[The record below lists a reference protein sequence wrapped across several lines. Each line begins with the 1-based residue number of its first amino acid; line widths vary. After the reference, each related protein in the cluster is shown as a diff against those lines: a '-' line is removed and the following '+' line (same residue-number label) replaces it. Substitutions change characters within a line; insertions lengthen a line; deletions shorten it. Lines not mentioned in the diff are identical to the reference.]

1 MGRKH
6 KNCEVKAAEQKDE
19 PDGADD
25 GHPGVD
31 MGLAD
36 DPREVGGPVVPGTG
50 LVEAFRSIAK
60 SAHTFPFYFF
70 QSGPQPTAE
79 KKALLDA
86 REAEVLKELE
96 SNKHVLS
103 AMQNEH
109 FFESRSALL
118 LVIFALRGNQSQ
130 QDIDALLEM
139 VLDPGFDPRDLK
151 ELTGRDIMRL
161 CDKHLP
167 LIPLT
172 QVTCAKTRTTKTQ
185 VAVADRPGRSK
196 TVKQKKTTPVKVQS
210 MGLIHMISRFLNNP
224 VMIETLAPGQGL
236 DPINLATDQVQ
247 RFNQTPVARR
257 FNEFSGGKLLK
268 TRSNGFDIRIGGFVY
283 LNDGRIGQL
292 LELRR
297 TAPSA
302 EAIFAAM
309 RGSSRPKKKKRRRSS
324 DADLSESGS
333 ESDDDAVEGNNDAPV
348 SSKERRKLFPQTVGW
363 WREYE
368 ELHQPLGVG
377 RAKAPPKIVG
387 TTRMFEA
394 PVCEAVQSIVV
405 ASDLINCRGADFVCL
420 HVPGVGLAG
429 REVLVPYT
437 PIAAQSTPEA
447 MRSSHCIHVFV
458 DVAVDAYKHNVGSTE
473 AVYVRINSTDRAF
486 QGRSASTYVNTLLA
500 SDVSLDDALAPLR
513 LDAQLL
519 NRGIYLKLEQTGEYV
534 LVCGTVG
541 TYPADSVQMSTA
553 CRHGGN
559 ASFMNCPT
567 CLIGR
572 DERMTVV
579 DTLDEEYVR
588 DTQKV
593 NAVVA
598 AITSSNESKNA
609 QANALKFMGI
619 CLKKSAQGIFR
630 DHVGDPIKLA
640 YRDPDHLFCFG
651 LLKQLTKLMIAS
663 MQSKAARAQ
672 LGQMVHA
679 IQWPT
684 GTPVLISSW
693 RPAESSKE
701 GRSSTLTMRAWV
713 QLSLAIV
720 AVGHL
725 FIEENLHAHFVGL
738 FRFYAT
744 FVLATG
750 LTDDQ
755 CVAAKA
761 EAERL
766 HVEGVALAPTVYDRP
781 NGHGFICF
789 AQRLHL
795 IRNASLVATG
805 PFERRHQVASKV
817 NHGAQVHENTV
828 IDYQNRI
835 DAMSHLLTGGW
846 VGGVQARAAVLRLVD
861 ELPVLCRQFAMATLR
876 HRPDREADTSY
887 RPVLAGASH
896 VEWSDNIMVG
906 LEAWAEFMFPD
917 ETVVFRRSG
926 IELKKL
932 ESIDQRVGKASRV
945 GSGDDVAVQYG
956 EGIAYSRILRLAQ
969 VQFSRGGAHDERA
982 LLFQPAWY
990 DICMKRGKPVTHAV
1004 RQTTQLVVRTDG
1016 RETVPWLPAS
1026 DLLEVVLV
1034 VHSCQPACIPRE
1046 GQVVKHVGSKYEV
1059 FDGEIGFRA
1068 AMKSL
1073 RAQDLSA

>member
-1 MGRKH
+1 
-6 KNCEVKAAEQKDE
+6 
-19 PDGADD
+19 
-25 GHPGVD
+25 
-31 MGLAD
+31 
-36 DPREVGGPVVPGTG
+36 
-50 LVEAFRSIAK
+50 
-60 SAHTFPFYFF
+60 
-70 QSGPQPTAE
+70 
-79 KKALLDA
+79 
-86 REAEVLKELE
+86 
-96 SNKHVLS
+96 
-103 AMQNEH
+103 
-109 FFESRSALL
+109 
-118 LVIFALRGNQSQ
+118 
-130 QDIDALLEM
+130 
-139 VLDPGFDPRDLK
+139 
-151 ELTGRDIMRL
+151 
-161 CDKHLP
+161 
-167 LIPLT
+167 
-172 QVTCAKTRTTKTQ
+172 
-185 VAVADRPGRSK
+185 
-196 TVKQKKTTPVKVQS
+196 
-210 MGLIHMISRFLNNP
+210 
-224 VMIETLAPGQGL
+224 
-236 DPINLATDQVQ
+236 
-247 RFNQTPVARR
+247 
-257 FNEFSGGKLLK
+257 
-268 TRSNGFDIRIGGFVY
+268 
-283 LNDGRIGQL
+283 
-292 LELRR
+292 
-297 TAPSA
+297 
-302 EAIFAAM
+302 
-309 RGSSRPKKKKRRRSS
+309 
-324 DADLSESGS
+324 
-333 ESDDDAVEGNNDAPV
+333 
-348 SSKERRKLFPQTVGW
+348 
-363 WREYE
+363 
-368 ELHQPLGVG
+368 
-377 RAKAPPKIVG
+377 
-387 TTRMFEA
+387 
-394 PVCEAVQSIVV
+394 
-405 ASDLINCRGADFVCL
+405 
-420 HVPGVGLAG
+420 VGLAG

-447 MRSSHCIHVFV
+447 MRSSQCIHVFV

-486 QGRSASTYVNTLLA
+486 QGRSASTFVNTLLA
-500 SDVSLDDALAPLR
+500 SDVSLDQALAPLR

-519 NRGIYLKLEQTGEYV
+519 NRGIYLKLERTGEFV
-534 LVCGTVG
+534 LICGTIG
-541 TYPADSVQMSTA
+541 TYIADSVQMSTA

-598 AITSSNESKNA
+598 AITNSNESKIA
-609 QANALKFMGI
+609 QENALKFMGI

-630 DHVGDPIKLA
+630 DHVGDPIKLHF
-640 YRDPDHLFCFG
+640 RDPDHLFCFG
-651 LLKQLTKLMIAS
+651 FLKQLIKVMIAS
-663 MQSKAARAQ
+663 MGSKAARAQ
-672 LGQMVHA
+672 LGQMVHD

-755 CVAAKA
+755 CVAAKE

-766 HVEGVALAPTVYDRP
+766 HVEGVALAPAVYDRP

-828 IDYQNRI
+828 IDHQNRI

-861 ELPVLCRQFAMATLR
+861 ELPVLCRQFGMTTLR

-906 LEAWAEFMFPD
+906 LEAWAGFMYPG
-917 ETVVFRRSG
+917 EEVVFRRAG

-956 EGIAYSRILRLAQ
+956 EEIAYSRILRLAQ
-969 VQFSRGGAHDERA
+969 VQFSRNDAPDEHA

-990 DICMKRGKPVTHAV
+990 DIKVKRGGKPDTHAV
-1004 RQTTQLVVRTDG
+1004 RQTTQLLVRSDW
-1016 RETVPWLPAS
+1016 RPNVPWLPVS
-1026 DLLEVVLV
+1026 DILEVVLV
-1034 VHSCQPACIPRE
+1034 VHSCKSACIPRE
-1046 GQVVKHVGSKYEV
+1046 GEVVKHVGPVYEV

-1073 RAQDLSA
+1073 RAQDLSE